1 MTTPIDDRTEP
12 PTRGDERATLIGF
25 LEFQRQTLAWK
36 CAGLSL
42 EQLRT
47 RGVPP
52 STMSLL
58 GIVLHL
64 ADVERSW
71 FQRRLANI
79 DVAPMFWSDADPDG
93 DFEAAD
99 RIDADEAFAIWHREC
114 GRSREIL
121 DAVGSLDVTFHSR
134 EGVPSVR
141 WLLSHMIEEYA
152 RHNGHADLLRER
164 LDGVTGE

>member
-1 MTTPIDDRTEP
+1 MTAPTDDRTEP
-12 PTRGDERATLIGF
+12 PTTGDERATLIGF
-25 LEFQRQTLAWK
+25 LEFQRQTLVWK

-52 STMSLL
+52 SMMSLL

-71 FQRRLANI
+71 FQRRVANI
-79 DVAPMFWSDADPDG
+79 DVAPIFWSDADPDG

-99 RIDADEAFAIWHREC
+99 RLDADEGFAIWHREC
-114 GRSREIL
+114 DRSREIL
-121 DAVGSLDVTFHSR
+121 DSVGSLDDTFHSR
-134 EGVPSVR
+134 EGVLSVR

-164 LDGVTGE
+164 LDGATGE

>member
-1 MTTPIDDRTEP
+1 MTTPTDDRTEP

-25 LEFQRQTLAWK
+25 LEFHRQTLVWK

-42 EQLRT
+42 AQLRT
-47 RGVPP
+47 RAVQP

-71 FQRRLANI
+71 FQRRLANA
-79 DVAPMFWSDADPDG
+79 DVAPLFWSDADPDG

-99 RIDADEAFAIWHREC
+99 RLDADEAFAAWHREC
-114 GRSREIL
+114 DRSREIL
-121 DAVGSLDVTFHSR
+121 AGVGSLDDTFHSR
-134 EGVPSVR
+134 EETPSVR

-164 LDGVTGE
+164 LDGATGE